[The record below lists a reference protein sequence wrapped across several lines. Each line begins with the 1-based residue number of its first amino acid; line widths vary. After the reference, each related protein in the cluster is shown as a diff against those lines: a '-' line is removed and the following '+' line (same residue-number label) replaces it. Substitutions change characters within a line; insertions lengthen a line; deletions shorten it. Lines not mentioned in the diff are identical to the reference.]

1 MISPTTRAPTRG
13 DTCRSGELIT
23 HLSSAQDHRA
33 TLQQEPADRREE
45 RLRTVRLR
53 VPLHPA
59 SLRSDGGD
67 HHGGVDAAQLC
78 LHHQATHHHH
88 GEAEEGGGGD
98 VRLVQDPDTRAEV
111 AYYDL
116 EAIQEENNELKS
128 KIEVILTLPF
138 HLV

>member
-1 MISPTTRAPTRG
+1 M
-13 DTCRSGELIT
+13 
-23 HLSSAQDHRA
+23 
-33 TLQQEPADRREE
+33 
-45 RLRTVRLR
+45 RLR

-67 HHGGVDAAQLC
+67 HHGRVDAAQLC
-78 LHHQATHHHH
+78 LHHQAAHHHH